1 MSKKTVIF
9 AIISL
14 IISATAFLV
23 GYSEV
28 KSPKTVYK
36 VYLDGQVIGFIES
49 KEELEAYINQEQD
62 EIKEKYG
69 VDKVYL
75 PNNLDIE
82 KEITY
87 SDSISQIE
95 EIYEKIKDIAPFT
108 ISGYEIKIKG
118 VEISTDEQIETTKT
132 VNVYVL
138 NKEIFVDAVENTI
151 LTFVDKED
159 YEKFKNNSQEKIEDI
174 GSIIE
179 NVYIEND
186 ITIKPTKVSVE
197 ETIYTDSAQLNK
209 YLLFGKSDEKE
220 YEVKKGDTVED
231 IAFDNKMS
239 INEFLVANP
248 DITSA
253 ENLLYAGQK
262 VKVGLIDTAFRVI
275 EEKYIVEYQTVEY
288 ETVYEYDN
296 SLPIGKE
303 SLKQKG
309 TNGTAKVYYTLER
322 ANGEN
327 IAIKTKNTETITP
340 SRDKIIVKGTKV
352 LSGIG
357 LGTDQKWAWP
367 TEKKYR
373 NNITSPYGYRWGGQF
388 HAGVDI
394 AGGYGS
400 KIYATNNGVV
410 VESKYDQYYENGKK
424 RGNGHY
430 IIINHNNGWYSS
442 YAHLSSRAVRIGDKV
457 EMGQV
462 IGYMGETGYATG
474 VHLHFALWKGYPFRN
489 GCQKSNCTANPLRAV
504 SYK

>member
-1 MSKKTVIF
+1 MSKKTIF
-9 AIISL
+9 FIIISL
-14 IISATAFLV
+14 IISATVLLV
-23 GYSEV
+23 GYNEV
-28 KSPKTVYK
+28 KNPTIVYK
-36 VYLDGQVIGFIES
+36 VYLDGQAIGLIDS

-87 SDSISQIE
+87 SNNINSVED
-95 EIYEKIKDIAPFT
+95 IYEKIKDIAPFT

-132 VNVYVL
+132 VKVYVL
-138 NKEIFVDAVENTI
+138 DKTVFEEAVEKTI
-151 LTFVDKED
+151 LTFVDEKE
-159 YEKFKNNSQEKIEDI
+159 YEDFRHNTQKEIEDV

-186 ITIKPTKVSVE
+186 ITIKKTNISVE
-197 ETIYTDSAQLNK
+197 ETIYTQVEELNK
-209 YLLFGKSDEKE
+209 YLLFGESDEE
-220 YEVKKGDTVED
+220 DYEVKKGDTVED
-231 IAFDNKMS
+231 IAFNNKMS
-239 INEFLVANP
+239 VNEFLVANP

-253 ENLLYAGQK
+253 NNLLYAGQK

-275 EEKYIVEYQTVEY
+275 EEEYIVEYQTIEY
-288 ETVYEYDN
+288 ETIYEYDS
-296 SLPIGKE
+296 SLPMGKE
-303 SLKQKG
+303 IEKQKG
-309 TNGTAKVYYTLER
+309 INGTAKVYYTVER

-327 IAIKTKNTETITP
+327 VAIETKNMETIL
-340 SRDKIIVKGTKV
+340 SAQDKIIVKGTKV
-352 LSGIG
+352 LSGVG
-357 LGTDQKWAWP
+357 VGTNQKWYWP
-367 TEKKYR
+367 TEKRYR

-410 VESKYDQYYENGKK
+410 VESKFDQYYENGKK

-430 IIINHNNGWYSS
+430 IIIDHKNGWYSS
-442 YAHLSSRAVRIGDKV
+442 YAHLSSRSVAIGDKV

-474 VHLHFALWKGYPFRN
+474 VHLHFSLWKGYPFRG
-489 GCQKSNCTANPLRAV
+489 GCQKTNCTANPLKAV
-504 SYK
+504 LYK